1 MVIAHY
7 DPKGSCARGH
17 PSTPSAIGKPDGNA
31 IGISTNE
38 KRKVMAK
45 TSINVRPCNIGSAER
60 HNLRSKELDYIR
72 PELSH
77 RNEQWS
83 EMRIADVLEDIR
95 EKYRQHTGQSMQ
107 KKATPIREGVVV
119 IEDGTTLR
127 QLQDF
132 AGRLEERFG
141 IHTFQIYTHKDE
153 GASVWDGNAETWK
166 PNYHAHMIFD
176 WTDGETG
183 RTRKLNKQDMAE
195 MQTILAECLGMER
208 GISSDRKHLSAIQY
222 KNMVEA
228 EKAAQIEKECRQ
240 MEDERNAIEDEVKLA
255 GQKLEDT
262 QKKLK
267 EAAAEIKVEKL
278 KGAAADTGTALLKAG
293 TTVIDATASLFNSG
307 KVKRQEQEIAE
318 LKRENYELEMKSQN
332 LQSNLRTA
340 NAQNERERE
349 ATRRAVRTGEE
360 RLKPITNLF
369 PCMENAKEN
378 IEELRGMG
386 VGDNDIRLLLTGKE
400 ITYSGFLYDRERRK
414 KHHVKDVKI
423 DIAKSKSGNTT
434 IWLNDFHFKEFFK
447 QLWQKVQKTLGLDKG
462 RGFRR

>member
-1 MVIAHY
+1 
-7 DPKGSCARGH
+7 
-17 PSTPSAIGKPDGNA
+17 
-31 IGISTNE
+31 
-38 KRKVMAK
+38 MAK
-45 TSINVRPCNIGSAER
+45 TSINVRACNIGSAER

-72 PELSH
+72 PELSY

-83 EMRIADVLEDIR
+83 EMKIADVLEDIR

-132 AGRLEERFG
+132 AERIEERFG

-153 GASVWDGNAETWK
+153 GASVWNGNAEAWK

-195 MQTILAECLGMER
+195 MQTMLAECLGMER

-240 MEDERNAIEDEVKLA
+240 MEHERNTIADELEQA
-255 GQKLEDT
+255 GKKLEDV
-262 QKKLK
+262 QEKLK
-267 EAAAEIKVEKL
+267 DATSEIKVQKL

-307 KVKRQEQEIAE
+307 KVKRQEMEIAE
-318 LKRENYELEMKSQN
+318 LKRDNYELEIKNQN
-332 LQSNLRTA
+332 LQGNLRTA
-340 NAQNERERE
+340 NKETERERE
-349 ATRRAVRTGEE
+349 NVRRALQSGAEK
-360 RLKPITNLF
+360 LKPITDLF

-378 IEELRGMG
+378 IEELRSMG

-400 ITYSGFLYDRERRK
+400 ITYSGNLYDRERRK
-414 KHHVKDVKI
+414 THQVRNVKI
-423 DIAKSKSGNTT
+423 DIAKARNGYTT

-447 QLWQKVQKTLGLDKG
+447 QLWQKLQKALGIDKG
-462 RGFRR
+462 MGFHM

>member
-1 MVIAHY
+1 
-7 DPKGSCARGH
+7 
-17 PSTPSAIGKPDGNA
+17 
-31 IGISTNE
+31 
-38 KRKVMAK
+38 MAK
-45 TSINVRPCNIGSAER
+45 TSINVRACNIGSAER

-72 PELSH
+72 PELSY

-83 EMRIADVLEDIR
+83 EMKIADVLEDIR

-132 AGRLEERFG
+132 AERIEERFG

-153 GASVWDGNAETWK
+153 GASVWNGNAEAWK

-195 MQTILAECLGMER
+195 MQTMLAECLGMER

-222 KNMVEA
+222 KNMAEA

-240 MEDERNAIEDEVKLA
+240 MEHERNTIADESEQA
-255 GQKLEDT
+255 GKKLEDV
-262 QKKLK
+262 QEKLK
-267 EAAAEIKVEKL
+267 DATSEIKVQKL

-307 KVKRQEQEIAE
+307 KVKRQEMEIAE
-318 LKRENYELEMKSQN
+318 LKRDNYELEIKNQN
-332 LQSNLRTA
+332 LQGNLRTA
-340 NAQNERERE
+340 NKETERERE
-349 ATRRAVRTGEE
+349 NVRRALQSGAEK
-360 RLKPITNLF
+360 LKPITDLF

-378 IEELRGMG
+378 IEELRSMG

-400 ITYSGFLYDRERRK
+400 ITYSGNLYDRERRK
-414 KHHVKDVKI
+414 THQVRNVKI
-423 DIAKSKSGNTT
+423 DIAKARNGYTT

-447 QLWQKVQKTLGLDKG
+447 QLWQKLQKALGIDKG
-462 RGFRR
+462 MGFHM

>member
-1 MVIAHY
+1 
-7 DPKGSCARGH
+7 
-17 PSTPSAIGKPDGNA
+17 
-31 IGISTNE
+31 
-38 KRKVMAK
+38 MAK
-45 TSINVRPCNIGSAER
+45 TSINVRACNIGSAER

-72 PELSH
+72 PELSY

-83 EMRIADVLEDIR
+83 EMKIADVLEDIR

-132 AGRLEERFG
+132 AERIEERFG

-153 GASVWDGNAETWK
+153 GASVWNGNAEAWK

-195 MQTILAECLGMER
+195 MQTMLAECLGMER

-222 KNMVEA
+222 KNMAEA

-240 MEDERNAIEDEVKLA
+240 MEHERNTIADELEQA
-255 GQKLEDT
+255 GKKLEDV
-262 QKKLK
+262 QEKLK
-267 EAAAEIKVEKL
+267 DATSEIKVQKL

-307 KVKRQEQEIAE
+307 KVKRQEMEIAE
-318 LKRENYELEMKSQN
+318 LKRDNYELEIKNQN
-332 LQSNLRTA
+332 LQGNLRTA
-340 NAQNERERE
+340 NKETERERE
-349 ATRRAVRTGEE
+349 NVRRALQSGAEK
-360 RLKPITNLF
+360 LKPITDLF

-378 IEELRGMG
+378 IEELRSMG

-400 ITYSGFLYDRERRK
+400 ITYSGNLYDRERRK
-414 KHHVKDVKI
+414 THQVRNVKI
-423 DIAKSKSGNTT
+423 DIAKARNGYTT

-447 QLWQKVQKTLGLDKG
+447 QLWQKLQKVLGIDKG
-462 RGFRR
+462 RGFHL

>member
-1 MVIAHY
+1 
-7 DPKGSCARGH
+7 
-17 PSTPSAIGKPDGNA
+17 
-31 IGISTNE
+31 
-38 KRKVMAK
+38 MAK
-45 TSINVRPCNIGSAER
+45 TSINVRACNIGSAER

-72 PELSH
+72 PELSY

-83 EMRIADVLEDIR
+83 EMKIADVLEDIR
-95 EKYRQHTGQSMQ
+95 EKYKQHTGQSMQ

-132 AGRLEERFG
+132 AERIEERFG

-153 GASVWDGNAETWK
+153 GASVWDGNTEAWK

-195 MQTILAECLGMER
+195 MQTMLAECLGMER

-228 EKAAQIEKECRQ
+228 EKAAKIEKECRQ
-240 MEDERNAIEDEVKLA
+240 MEHERNTIADEVEQA
-255 GQKLEDT
+255 GKKLEDV
-262 QKKLK
+262 QEKLK
-267 EAAAEIKVEKL
+267 NATTEIKVQKL

-293 TTVIDATASLFNSG
+293 TTVIDATANLFYSG

-318 LKRENYELEMKSQN
+318 LKRNNYELELKNQN

-340 NAQNERERE
+340 NKEIERERE
-349 ATRRAVRTGEE
+349 NVRRALQSGAEK
-360 RLKPITNLF
+360 LKPITDLF

-378 IEELRGMG
+378 IEELRSMG

-400 ITYSGFLYDRERRK
+400 ITYSGNLYDRERRK
-414 KHHVKDVKI
+414 THQVRNVKI
-423 DIAKSKSGNTT
+423 DIAKARNGYTT
-434 IWLNDFHFKEFFK
+434 IWLNNFHFKEFFK
-447 QLWQKVQKTLGLDKG
+447 QLWQKLQKALGIDKG
-462 RGFRR
+462 MGFHM

>member
-1 MVIAHY
+1 
-7 DPKGSCARGH
+7 
-17 PSTPSAIGKPDGNA
+17 
-31 IGISTNE
+31 
-38 KRKVMAK
+38 MAK
-45 TSINVRPCNIGSAER
+45 TSINVRACNIGSAER

-72 PELSH
+72 PELSY

-83 EMRIADVLEDIR
+83 EMKIADVLEDIR

-132 AGRLEERFG
+132 AERIEERFG

-153 GASVWDGNAETWK
+153 GASVWNGNAEAWK

-195 MQTILAECLGMER
+195 MQTMLAECLGMER

-222 KNMVEA
+222 KNMAEA

-240 MEDERNAIEDEVKLA
+240 IEHERNTIADELEQA
-255 GQKLEDT
+255 GKKLEDV
-262 QKKLK
+262 QEKLK
-267 EAAAEIKVEKL
+267 DATSEIKVQKL

-307 KVKRQEQEIAE
+307 KVKRQEMEIAE
-318 LKRENYELEMKSQN
+318 LKRDNYELEIKNQN
-332 LQSNLRTA
+332 LQGNLRTA
-340 NAQNERERE
+340 NKETERERE
-349 ATRRAVRTGEE
+349 NVRRALQSGAEK
-360 RLKPITNLF
+360 LKPITDLF

-378 IEELRGMG
+378 IEELRSMG

-400 ITYSGFLYDRERRK
+400 ITYSGNLYDRERRK
-414 KHHVKDVKI
+414 THQVRNVKI
-423 DIAKSKSGNTT
+423 DIAKARNGYTT

-447 QLWQKVQKTLGLDKG
+447 QLWQKLQKALGIDKG
-462 RGFRR
+462 MGFHM

>member
-1 MVIAHY
+1 
-7 DPKGSCARGH
+7 
-17 PSTPSAIGKPDGNA
+17 
-31 IGISTNE
+31 
-38 KRKVMAK
+38 MAK
-45 TSINVRPCNIGSAER
+45 TSINVRACNIGSAER

-72 PELSH
+72 PELSY

-83 EMRIADVLEDIR
+83 EMKIADVLEDIR

-132 AGRLEERFG
+132 AERIEERFG

-153 GASVWDGNAETWK
+153 GASVWNGNAEAWK

-195 MQTILAECLGMER
+195 MQTMLAECLGMER

-222 KNMVEA
+222 KNMAEA

-240 MEDERNAIEDEVKLA
+240 MEHERNTIADELEQA
-255 GQKLEDT
+255 GKKLEDV
-262 QKKLK
+262 QEKLK
-267 EAAAEIKVEKL
+267 DATSEIKVQKL

-307 KVKRQEQEIAE
+307 KVKRQEMEIAE
-318 LKRENYELEMKSQN
+318 LKRDNYELEIKNQN
-332 LQSNLRTA
+332 LQGNLRTA
-340 NAQNERERE
+340 NKETERENV
-349 ATRRAVRTGEE
+349 RRALQSGAEK
-360 RLKPITNLF
+360 LKPITDLF

-378 IEELRGMG
+378 IEELRSMG

-400 ITYSGFLYDRERRK
+400 ITYSGNLYDRERRK
-414 KHHVKDVKI
+414 THQVRNVKI
-423 DIAKSKSGNTT
+423 DIAKARNGYTT

-447 QLWQKVQKTLGLDKG
+447 QLWQKLQKALGIDKG
-462 RGFRR
+462 MGFHM

>member
-1 MVIAHY
+1 MHVFH
-7 DPKGSCARGH
+7 R
-17 PSTPSAIGKPDGNA
+17 
-31 IGISTNE
+31 
-38 KRKVMAK
+38 RKFMAK
-45 TSINVRPCNIGSAER
+45 TSINVRACNIGSAER

-72 PELSH
+72 PELSY

-83 EMRIADVLEDIR
+83 EMKIADVLEDIR

-132 AGRLEERFG
+132 AERIEERFG

-153 GASVWDGNAETWK
+153 GASVWNGNAEAWK

-195 MQTILAECLGMER
+195 MQTMLAECLGMER

-222 KNMVEA
+222 KNMAEA

-240 MEDERNAIEDEVKLA
+240 MEHERNTIADELEQA
-255 GQKLEDT
+255 GKKLEDV
-262 QKKLK
+262 QEKLK
-267 EAAAEIKVEKL
+267 DATSEIKVQKL

-307 KVKRQEQEIAE
+307 KVKRQEMEIAE
-318 LKRENYELEMKSQN
+318 LKRDNYELEIKNQN
-332 LQSNLRTA
+332 LQGNLRTA
-340 NAQNERERE
+340 NKETERERE
-349 ATRRAVRTGEE
+349 NVRRALQSGAEK
-360 RLKPITNLF
+360 LKPITDLF

-378 IEELRGMG
+378 IEELRSMG

-400 ITYSGFLYDRERRK
+400 ITYSGNLYDRERRK
-414 KHHVKDVKI
+414 THQVRNVKI
-423 DIAKSKSGNTT
+423 DIAKARNGYTT

-447 QLWQKVQKTLGLDKG
+447 QLWQKLQKALGIDKG
-462 RGFRR
+462 MGFHM

>member
-1 MVIAHY
+1 
-7 DPKGSCARGH
+7 
-17 PSTPSAIGKPDGNA
+17 
-31 IGISTNE
+31 
-38 KRKVMAK
+38 MAK
-45 TSINVRPCNIGSAER
+45 TSINVRACNIGSAER

-72 PELSH
+72 PELSY

-83 EMRIADVLEDIR
+83 EMKIADVLEDIR
-95 EKYRQHTGQSMQ
+95 EKYKLHTGQSMQ

-132 AGRLEERFG
+132 AERIEERFG

-153 GASVWDGNAETWK
+153 GASVWNRNAETWK

-195 MQTILAECLGMER
+195 MQTMLAECLGMER

-228 EKAAQIEKECRQ
+228 EKVAQIEKECRQ
-240 MEDERNAIEDEVKLA
+240 MEGKRNAMTDEVERVGK
-255 GQKLEDT
+255 KLEDA
-262 QKKLK
+262 QEKLK
-267 EAAAEIKVEKL
+267 DATTEIKVQKL
-278 KGAAADTGTALLKAG
+278 KGAAADTGAALLKAG

-318 LKRENYELEMKSQN
+318 LKRDNYELKLKNQN
-332 LQSNLRTA
+332 LQGNLRTA
-340 NAQNERERE
+340 NKEIERERE
-349 ATRRAVRTGEE
+349 NVRRALQSGAEK
-360 RLKPITNLF
+360 LKPITDLF
-369 PCMENAKEN
+369 PYMENAKEN
-378 IEELRGMG
+378 IEELRSMG

-400 ITYSGFLYDRERRK
+400 ITYSGNLYDREKRK
-414 KHHVKDVKI
+414 THQVRNVKI
-423 DIAKSKSGNTT
+423 DIAKARNGYTT

-447 QLWQKVQKTLGLDKG
+447 QLWQKLQKALGIDKG
-462 RGFRR
+462 MGFHM